1 IPRVKEILANP
12 DPELGYVNG
21 ELRFWLG
28 WAQDVAGDQVG
39 AGESWRQARNE
50 MERLSKEQPENYL
63 LLGHL
68 AMTNIALHEKA
79 SAFALADRAMSANPI
94 QKDALTG
101 GTPVEI
107 LARVAA
113 LAKEPERAF
122 PALQQLASM
131 PYQGPLA
138 AGVPITPALLRLDP
152 MFDSLRSD
160 PRFEKIVAS
169 LRS

>member
-1 IPRVKEILANP
+1 
-12 DPELGYVNG
+12 
-21 ELRFWLG
+21 
-28 WAQDVAGDQVG
+28 
-39 AGESWRQARNE
+39 
-50 MERLSKEQPENYL
+50 
-63 LLGHL
+63 
-68 AMTNIALHEKA
+68 MTNIALHDKA

-101 GTPVEI
+101 GTPIEI

-152 MFDSLRSD
+152 MFASLRSD

-169 LRS
+169 LRSK